1 MLINVE
7 FNENDRLI
15 MNKVL
20 ELLSNKFKI
29 EVVIVNRFKVDN
41 GIINIETGT
50 IKKIQNDLFSLRY
63 DNTESI
69 NAEHINII
77 TNDIINHIING
88 ICLLNSS
95 KVIYLSDEWFIPK
108 TENNIKYY
116 MLRYTF

>member
-50 IKKIQNDLFSLRY
+50 IKKIQNY
-63 DNTESI
+63 
-69 NAEHINII
+69 
-77 TNDIINHIING
+77 
-88 ICLLNSS
+88 
-95 KVIYLSDEWFIPK
+95 
-108 TENNIKYY
+108 
-116 MLRYTF
+116 